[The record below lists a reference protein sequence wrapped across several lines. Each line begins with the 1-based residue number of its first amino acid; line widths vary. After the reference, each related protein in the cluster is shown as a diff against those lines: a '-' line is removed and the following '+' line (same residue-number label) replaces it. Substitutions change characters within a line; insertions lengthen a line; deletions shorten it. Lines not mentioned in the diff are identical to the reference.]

1 MGLCEWY
8 GTSLTR
14 RVASNSLNWPL
25 VLSEFGTTSHSTHS
39 LSAGPNDRGGTR
51 RVYSAERSTA
61 GGADNTDNYLS
72 SVAGFAATTAAGFA
86 ATTAGMT
93 AMAAYATNTWMHELW
108 HIFTHFSA
116 TLQV

>member
-8 GTSLTR
+8 GTSWTR
-14 RVASNSLNWPL
+14 SNSLNWPL

-72 SVAGFAATTAAGFA
+72 SVAAFAAFAGFA
-86 ATTAGMT
+86 ATT
-93 AMAAYATNTWMHELW
+93 AMAAYATNTWTQELW

-116 TLQV
+116 TPQV